1 MLLPG
6 YLRQKSTQSYVN
18 CLPAE
23 TRRKVLKLLKERR
36 SLGVRRSLIEW
47 CRFCGYEPAA
57 HHRLLVSELEKVARG
72 ETSRLAI
79 FMPPGSA
86 KSTYASVLFPPW
98 LLASSNWKH
107 PCGFAYDRTGREVG
121 AAHQELDIGA
131 FVYSRHIA
139 SCRQPSGGAVVP
151 QYRG

>member
-6 YLRQKSTQSYVN
+6 YLRQKLTPAYVN

-23 TRRKVLKLLKERR
+23 TRREVLKLLGQRR
-36 SLGVRRSLIEW
+36 SLEVRRSLIEW

-98 LLASSNWKH
+98 LLASFSVTAKSSAKSENY
-107 PCGFAYDRTGREVG
+107 AREP
-121 AAHQELDIGA
+121 AAR
-131 FVYSRHIA
+131 SRNA
-139 SCRQPSGGAVVP
+139 A
-151 QYRG
+151 